1 MIRRMSVLLTAMGGL
16 ALHGQVTES
25 APVIEASGLSITKA
39 EFEQMLKG
47 DPRYQAA
54 FAQPATKMALGV
66 DFGKAFA
73 LEAEARRRKLEQ
85 SSAVQLKIRNYTQQ
99 LLGNELLVSLRQGHL
114 KDEAALKR
122 HYESSPTAFS
132 QPRVRQLLVRFKG
145 SQVAARPGLREL
157 SKDEA
162 RAKATGLREKL
173 AAGADFAA
181 LAKAESDD
189 TGSREGGGD
198 LGFLL
203 RGSTGA
209 NVEAAAFSLPV
220 GQLSGVVQTE
230 YGFHILRVE
239 ERRPM
244 PFDSVKA
251 SLANEL
257 AHRDMEAIIKNGY
270 QLNEAYFG
278 QRK

>member
-1 MIRRMSVLLTAMGGL
+1 MIRRLSVLLTAFGCL
-16 ALHGQVTES
+16 ALYGQVGES
-25 APVIEASGLSITKA
+25 APVIEAGGLSITRS
-39 EFEQMLKG
+39 EFELMLKG
-47 DPRYQAA
+47 DPRFQAA
-54 FAQPATKMALGV
+54 FAQPAAKRALGV

-73 LEAEARRRKLEQ
+73 MEAEARRRKLEQ

-99 LLGNELLVSLRQGHL
+99 LLGNELLVSLRQGYL

-162 RAKATGLREKL
+162 RAKATGLRAKL

-181 LAKAESDD
+181 LAKTESDD
-189 TGSREGGGD
+189 SGSRDTGGE
-198 LGFLL
+198 LGFLV

-209 NVEAAAFSLPV
+209 NFEAAAFSLPV

-230 YGFHILRVE
+230 YGFHILHVE

-257 AHRDMEAIIKNGY
+257 AHRGMEAIIKNGY

-278 QRK
+278 Q

>member
-1 MIRRMSVLLTAMGGL
+1 MISRMSVLLTALGCL

-39 EFEQMLKG
+39 EFELMLKG
-47 DPRYQAA
+47 DPRFQAA
-54 FAQPATKMALGV
+54 FAQPAAKRALGM

-99 LLGNELLVSLRQGHL
+99 LLGNELLVNLRQGYL
-114 KDEAALKR
+114 QDEAALKR
-122 HYESSPTAFS
+122 HYESSPNAFA
-132 QPRVRQLLVRFKG
+132 QPRLRQLLVRFKG

-157 SKDEA
+157 SKEEA
-162 RAKATGLREKL
+162 RAKATGLRAKL

-181 LAKAESDD
+181 LAKTESDD
-189 TGSREGGGD
+189 TGSREKGGEM
-198 LGFLL
+198 GFLL
-203 RGSTGA
+203 RGGTGA
-209 NVEAAAFSLPV
+209 NFEAAAFSLPV
-220 GQLSGVVQTE
+220 GKLSDVVQTE

-257 AHRDMEAIIKNGY
+257 AHRDMQAIIKDGY
-270 QLNEAYFG
+270 KLNEAYFG
-278 QRK
+278 K

>member
-47 DPRYQAA
+47 DPRFQAA
-54 FAQPATKMALGV
+54 FAQPATKRALGV

-73 LEAEARRRKLEQ
+73 MEAEARRRKLEQ

-114 KDEAALKR
+114 KDEAALRR
-122 HYESSPTAFS
+122 HYESSSTAFS

-162 RAKATGLREKL
+162 RAKATALRAKL

-181 LAKAESDD
+181 LAKTESDD
-189 TGSREGGGD
+189 GGSRDTGGE

-203 RGSTGA
+203 RGGTGA
-209 NVEAAAFSLPV
+209 NFEAAAFSLPV

-270 QLNEAYFG
+270 QLNTAYFG
-278 QRK
+278 Q